1 MQLVKLSSHNHMK
14 GYLAGKS
21 ELNQTNKATYI
32 MFTIAELRRYKNK
45 NTGEYEN
52 NTQYFPFIAFSKTAK
67 YINQYV
73 EKNHHMIVE
82 YRLDVQKVK
91 KEDDDYAQSLIRLT
105 AQSVE
110 TLESSDSAKARQ
122 KRFEE
127 KNQQKQMNDTA
138 VSYEIND
145 YVVDFVTKEK
155 NREMDDDDFAF

>member
-1 MQLVKLSSHNHMK
+1 
-14 GYLAGKS
+14 
-21 ELNQTNKATYI
+21 NKDTS
-32 MFTIAELRRYKNK
+32 
-45 NTGEYEN
+45 EYEN
-52 NTQYFPFIAFSKTAK
+52 NTQYFPFIAFSKTAE

-91 KEDDDYAQSLIRLT
+91 KEDDDYAQSVIRLT
-105 AQSVE
+105 AQRVE

-127 KNQQKQMNDTA
+127 KNQQKQVNEPA

-145 YVVDFVTKEK
+145 YVDDYVTKDK
-155 NREMDDDDFAF
+155 NLGMDDDDFAF

>member
-1 MQLVKLSSHNHMK
+1 MVKLSSHNHMK

-21 ELNQTNKATYI
+21 ELNQTDKATYI
-32 MFTIAELRRYKNK
+32 MFTIAEPRRYKNK
-45 NTGEYEN
+45 DTSEYEN
-52 NTQYFPFIAFSKTAK
+52 NTQYFPFIAFSKTAE

-91 KEDDDYAQSLIRLT
+91 KEDDDYAQSVIRLT

-127 KNQQKQMNDTA
+127 KNQQKQVNEPA

-145 YVVDFVTKEK
+145 YVDDFVTKEK